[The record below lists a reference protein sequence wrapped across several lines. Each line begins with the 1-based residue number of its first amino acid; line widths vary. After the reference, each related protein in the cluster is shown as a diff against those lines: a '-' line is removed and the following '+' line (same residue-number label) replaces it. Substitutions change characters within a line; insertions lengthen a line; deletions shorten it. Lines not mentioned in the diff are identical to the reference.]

1 MIFTGL
7 NRSPKLH
14 NRRMAANLRVCNST
28 VHIVI
33 MYPLV
38 DTLYGWL
45 CEPFYVNMFVL
56 HGSRSGGSDQIRG
69 IIIIFHIHGV
79 RRRQEII
86 RDYENCVVSKEEN
99 LRRKNAQPFCCE
111 KVFHTCQLIKIP
123 PLLDILIFLFFVV
136 SCRECEPSSSA
147 VSCYIT
153 PDSKKL

>member
-1 MIFTGL
+1 
-7 NRSPKLH
+7 
-14 NRRMAANLRVCNST
+14 
-28 VHIVI
+28 
-33 MYPLV
+33 
-38 DTLYGWL
+38 
-45 CEPFYVNMFVL
+45 MFAL

-153 PDSKKL
+153 PTQRNSNCLRLCESTLNLLNSIQFYYSVFRFATLRN